1 MDDAALLVSEVV
13 TDAILH
19 VRSPIGLVVRKV
31 RSCVRVEV
39 FDHGHRSPQPL
50 HADLET
56 ATDRG
61 LSLVQAVAS
70 RWGDDEG
77 GDGRTVWFEVAL

>member
-1 MDDAALLVSEVV
+1 M
-13 TDAILH
+13 
-19 VRSPIGLVVRKV
+19 
-31 RSCVRVEV
+31 RVEV
-39 FDHGHRSPQPL
+39 FDNGHRSPLPL
-50 HADLET
+50 YAELET

-77 GDGRTVWFEVAL
+77 GDGRTVWFEIAL